1 MPNSPL
7 RLALAVSLAAITA
20 ACSKAKEDD
29 PQAVLTFVEGGKD
42 VRSLSLKSLAH
53 DVPPEQI
60 QGYDPYY
67 NKDKR
72 FRALPLKRVL
82 QLGFAGVSDLEQKE
96 FILRAKDG
104 YAAYFRGSLATD
116 DGAYVAFEDQDV
128 AGWEPIGPQKA
139 NPAPFYVVWSKPEQK
154 NLETH
159 PRPWQLAKIEMVRFD
174 EAYPHTSPG
183 PLPDGAPPAL
193 GYRIFRDQCFKCH
206 AINREGG
213 RVGPE
218 LNVPQNILEY
228 RPEEQVRA
236 YIKNPGTFRFSNMP
250 AHPDLKDAD
259 LDALIAYFRAMKDK
273 KYVSKN

>member
-1 MPNSPL
+1 MRSFL
-7 RLALAVSLAAITA
+7 TLAVALAAVTA

-29 PQAVLTFVEGGKD
+29 PQAVLTFVEGGKEL
-42 VRSLSLKSLAH
+42 RTLSLKSLAH
-53 DVPPEQI
+53 DIATEQV

-72 FRALPLKRVL
+72 FRALPLKRIL
-82 QLGFAGVSDLEQKE
+82 QLGFPGVSDLEQKE

-116 DGAYVAFEDQDV
+116 EGAYVAFEDQDV

-183 PLPDGAPPAL
+183 PLADGAPAAL

-228 RPEEQVRA
+228 RPEPQVRA

-250 AHPDLKDAD
+250 AHPDLKEAD
-259 LDALIAYFRAMKDK
+259 LDALIAYLGAMKEK
-273 KYVSKN
+273 KFVPKN